1 MRGDSRL
8 AVCALVLALLPVACD
23 RPEPPAVAIREPSLD
38 ADDMAVL
45 RALFDDF
52 LRPQWHE
59 AIRTGKAPVQAPRF
73 LVVSRT
79 MAMCRRDPG
88 VLGPQPGRCL
98 SPDHA
103 NIIAEVVPP
112 DLFPTVRLRFPA
124 WNATSLTLAGSL
136 GEDVT
141 LVSPTLLD
149 MMPLSEL
156 LRSNPGSAVVTLS
169 APGYLAPGVAV
180 ITFGGWTGSGGAA
193 RVERQQNGRWRIV
206 ASASRAQ
213 D

>member
-1 MRGDSRL
+1 MYRARL
-8 AVCALVLALLPVACD
+8 LVCGLLALSTAGCETPAPPPVAVH
-23 RPEPPAVAIREPSLD
+23 APSLD

-45 RALFDDF
+45 RALFDDV
-52 LRPQWHE
+52 LRPQWRE

-98 SPDHA
+98 SADHA
-103 NIIAEVVPP
+103 NIIAEVVRP
-112 DLFPTVRLRFPA
+112 DLFPTVRLNFQA
-124 WNATSLTLAGSL
+124 WNAKSLTIAGSL

-193 RVERQQNGRWRIV
+193 RIERQQDGRWRIV
-206 ASASRAQ
+206 ASASHPQ